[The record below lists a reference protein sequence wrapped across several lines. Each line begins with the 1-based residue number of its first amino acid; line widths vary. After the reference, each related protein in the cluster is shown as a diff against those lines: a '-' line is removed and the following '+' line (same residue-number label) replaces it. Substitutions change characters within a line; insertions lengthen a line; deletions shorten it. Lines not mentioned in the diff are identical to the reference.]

1 MKWTCLEISW
11 VNRLRYI
18 LFCLIILTGS
28 RSYAQDSC
36 ELHRLPGYLPYSL
49 GDAMK
54 TLDCTWT
61 ESRKDS
67 FRTGSEQQ
75 MVNTLFRTESN
86 TIINNWRL
94 ESNVSVLHNWFRS
107 QDIQDAKSMLYITLV
122 SYHRRLRGVPADITR
137 LIENIREQEQT
148 ATRQQQEKKLKTRQR
163 YESLKAGDDVY
174 CIFVPGE
181 ERRSSVWI
189 PPQEIAEIISA
200 DNPAENRIEGKIYS
214 KRTEQDGDDTYYN
227 VSIEITRVPGKKRR
241 YYKNYKLKRGELIYI
256 NLDTENCNKRED
268 LHTQ

>member
-18 LFCLIILTGS
+18 LLCLILLAGS

-36 ELHRLPGYLPYSL
+36 ELRRLPGYLPYSL
-49 GDAMK
+49 ADAMK

-61 ESRKDS
+61 ESRRDS

-75 MVNTLFRTESN
+75 MVNHIFNTGSN
-86 TIINNWRL
+86 TIINSWRL
-94 ESNVSVLHNWFRS
+94 ESNASELHNWFRS

-122 SYHRRLRGVPADITR
+122 SYHRRLRGSSTDITQ
-137 LIENIREQEQT
+137 LIEKIREQEQA
-148 ATRQQQEKKLKTRQR
+148 ATRQQQENKRKTKQR
-163 YESLKAGDDVY
+163 YDSLKAGDAVY

-189 PPQEIAEIISA
+189 PPQEIADILSGES
-200 DNPAENRIEGKIYS
+200 RIEGKIYS
-214 KRTEQDGDDTYYN
+214 KRTEQDGNETYYHA
-227 VSIEITRVPGKKRR
+227 SIEITRVPGKKTR
-241 YYKNYKLKRGELIYI
+241 YYKNYKLKKGELIYI

-268 LHTQ
+268 FHTP

>member
-163 YESLKAGDDVY
+163 YESLFREKSAEAPYGSL
-174 CIFVPGE
+174 PRKL
-181 ERRSSVWI
+181 RRLSVRITPPKTGSRGRSIQKEQSRMAMI
-189 PPQEIAEIISA
+189 PTTMSV
-200 DNPAENRIEGKIYS
+200 S
-214 KRTEQDGDDTYYN
+214 K
-227 VSIEITRVPGKKRR
+227 
-241 YYKNYKLKRGELIYI
+241 
-256 NLDTENCNKRED
+256 
-268 LHTQ
+268 

>member
-11 VNRLRYI
+11 VNKLRHILLCII
-18 LFCLIILTGS
+18 LFAGS
-28 RSYAQDSC
+28 GSYAQDSC

-49 GDAMK
+49 ADAMK

-61 ESRKDS
+61 ESRRDS
-67 FRTGSEQQ
+67 FMNGPEQQ
-75 MVNTLFRTESN
+75 MVNHIFNTQSS
-86 TIINNWRL
+86 TIINSWRL
-94 ESNVSVLHNWFRS
+94 ESNASALHSWFRS

-148 ATRQQQEKKLKTRQR
+148 ATRQQQEKKLKTRQL
-163 YESLKAGDDVY
+163 YESLKAGDAVY

-189 PPQEIAEIISA
+189 PPQEIADILSSES
-200 DNPAENRIEGKIYS
+200 RIEGTIYS
-214 KRTEQDGDDTYYN
+214 KRTEQDGDETYYHA
-227 VSIEITRVPGKKRR
+227 SIEITRVPKKTH
-241 YYKNYKLKRGELIYI
+241 YYKNYKLKKGGLIYI
-256 NLDTENCNKRED
+256 NLDTENCTKQED
-268 LHTQ
+268 HRTP